1 MRLQE
6 RREDLAEES
15 SKGAPTEYDRIRLL
29 LYILS
34 ESTDFQNVVHP
45 AISRSP
51 KTVTR
56 SNNFAKIIENY
67 LLAPLVK
74 DIFQ

>member
-1 MRLQE
+1 MQLQE

-34 ESTDFQNVVHP
+34 ESTDFQNDSYRLKLKEGKEELTEEECDGASSTP
-45 AISRSP
+45 
-51 KTVTR
+51 
-56 SNNFAKIIENY
+56 
-67 LLAPLVK
+67 
-74 DIFQ
+74 